1 MNENLKNNITFAFFG
16 GSKFSVYVLD
26 ELKKNGLVPK
36 LIVTTE
42 DKPKG
47 RKLVLTPPEAKVWAE
62 QEKIDCLQLKSLRN
76 SESEEQIRSFSNSG
90 FDLFIVASYGKIIPE
105 NILNLP
111 KYKTL
116 NVHPS
121 LLPKLRGPSPLQSAI
136 LVEDKTG
143 VAIIQLDNEVDHG
156 PILEMKE
163 VSIEWPPY
171 FEDLEKLCGEIGGEM
186 LSTVIPKWIEGSLKA
201 VEQDHANATFCKKI
215 EKSDGEIDLN
225 ADPENNLRKIRAF
238 SNWPGAYYFE
248 DINGTKKRVII
259 KKASIKDSKLVLER
273 IVPEG
278 KKEMNFE
285 DYLRGKKVN

>member
-76 SESEEQIRSFSNSG
+76 SEAEEQIRSFSNSG

-201 VEQDHANATFCKKI
+201 IEQDHANATFCKKI